1 MEQQQPSPEAAP
13 QKEPSAF
20 SLLLNVYAAPGEV
33 FERIKGS
40 PRRNSLW
47 AIPVTLAIIFG
58 IVFTFVVFSDPAI
71 QSQLRDRMEKQLDE
85 QIAKGQIPPERAEAA
100 REQAASMAGG
110 AMFKIFGVLGV
121 IVFTFLSVLVVSF
134 VMMLVGKLAFKQAV
148 LYGKVMEVVG
158 ASTMINGVLG
168 TIVTMLLMLAV
179 GSLYATPGLALLIS
193 GFDPNNKVHLLLAS
207 INIFSLWYLG
217 VLSVGLGKLFGVT
230 TGKTAVWVVGLWI
243 VWTLLTTFVL
253 TFLRFS

>member
-1 MEQQQPSPEAAP
+1 
-13 QKEPSAF
+13 
-20 SLLLNVYAAPGEV
+20 
-33 FERIKGS
+33 
-40 PRRNSLW
+40 
-47 AIPVTLAIIFG
+47 
-58 IVFTFVVFSDPAI
+58 
-71 QSQLRDRMEKQLDE
+71 
-85 QIAKGQIPPERAEAA
+85 
-100 REQAASMAGG
+100 
-110 AMFKIFGVLGV
+110 MFKIFGVLGV

-253 TFLRFS
+253 TFLRFG